1 MTNYRIERAKD
12 PQDLARQA
20 CETIAA
26 QIDLALGQRDRC
38 QIALSG
44 GTTPSKAYSL
54 LGQERLP
61 WDRVDVVLGDE
72 RWVAADDASS
82 NAGMYRA
89 LLALALVPRLPFI
102 RCRRLNWRPLRL
114 VLKPL
119 PTRSPPCVQGLHRC
133 ST

>member
-20 CETIAA
+20 SETIAA
-26 QIDLALGQRDRC
+26 QIDLALDQRDRC

-44 GTTPSKAYSL
+44 GSTPAMAYSL

-72 RWVAADDASS
+72 RW
-82 NAGMYRA
+82 
-89 LLALALVPRLPFI
+89 PRD
-102 RCRRLNWRPLRL
+102 
-114 VLKPL
+114 
-119 PTRSPPCVQGLHRC
+119 S
-133 ST
+133 